1 MASATVSVLLGP
13 ELYDL
18 KIPNIHFPD
27 AIITSIVIPF
37 IHILNDESSKGI
49 ISQHGWIQGIRYTLG
64 IYIARIEDLQLIHG
78 KTTKIQKANAEVQ
91 LDITPGQTLTASQRL
106 LLHRQCQSLDDND
119 NSMTKSHTMIYN
131 QRGCLKR
138 HHSLEYDLSKVALEM
153 INNQLVYQSQKPLD
167 GPALSKRVYKKPTNF
182 SLTSVTSSISTIFLD
197 G

>member
-64 IYIARIEDLQLIHG
+64 IYIARIEDL
-78 KTTKIQKANAEVQ
+78 
-91 LDITPGQTLTASQRL
+91 
-106 LLHRQCQSLDDND
+106 
-119 NSMTKSHTMIYN
+119 
-131 QRGCLKR
+131 
-138 HHSLEYDLSKVALEM
+138 
-153 INNQLVYQSQKPLD
+153 
-167 GPALSKRVYKKPTNF
+167 PTND
-182 SLTSVTSSISTIFLD
+182 S
-197 G
+197 

>member
-37 IHILNDESSKGI
+37 IHILNDEISKGI

-64 IYIARIEDLQLIHG
+64 IYIARIDDLQLIHG
-78 KTTKIQKANAEVQ
+78 NTTEIQKANTEAQ
-91 LDITPGQTLTASQRL
+91 LHITTGQTLTASQRL
-106 LLHRQCQSLDDND
+106 LLHSQCQSLDDND
-119 NSMTKSHTMIYN
+119 NSMTKSQTMIWN
-131 QRGCLKR
+131 QSACLKR
-138 HHSLEYDLSKVALEM
+138 HHSLEYGLSKVSLEM
-153 INNQLVYQSQKPLD
+153 INNQLVYQSQKPLYC
-167 GPALSKRVYKKPTNF
+167 PALSKRIYKRPTNS
-182 SLTSVTSSISTIFLD
+182 SLTSVKSSISTIILD